1 MSDLYCGKYNF
12 GIITERNNRFWK
24 LGRSHAP
31 AARIKNTTGTLRS
44 TPELVKVWKGKGHLE
59 GRVLRSLGSVYGDK
73 MQGEWVATKTSRRR
87 FVRRVDRAIAA
98 AERCASSAKRT
109 VFRRGA
115 AMALKKPIRRP
126 RGLRRPRPT
135 AA

>member
-44 TPELVKVWKGKGHLE
+44 TPSARRLPSERFARPLTTGSTASAGHAQTLDE
-59 GRVLRSLGSVYGDK
+59 YIV
-73 MQGEWVATKTSRRR
+73 
-87 FVRRVDRAIAA
+87 
-98 AERCASSAKRT
+98 
-109 VFRRGA
+109 
-115 AMALKKPIRRP
+115 
-126 RGLRRPRPT
+126 
-135 AA
+135 